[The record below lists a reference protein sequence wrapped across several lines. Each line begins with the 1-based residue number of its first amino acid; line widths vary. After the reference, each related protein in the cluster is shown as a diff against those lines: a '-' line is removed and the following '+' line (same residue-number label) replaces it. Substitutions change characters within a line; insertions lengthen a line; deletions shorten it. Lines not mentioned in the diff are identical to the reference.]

1 MKIIMRRVFMNFYPE
16 NHGNDNAKGVVS
28 RVMRKIDS
36 GIWQKSIT
44 GGGLTAPWLLVSRL
58 GAKGQGRRNAA
69 RLALDPLRPGCYQPT
84 RVSCSMASRC
94 FMFMYFL
101 LPHWVPAT

>member
-1 MKIIMRRVFMNFYPE
+1 M
-16 NHGNDNAKGVVS
+16 S

-44 GGGLTAPWLLVSRL
+44 GGGLTAPWLLFSGQ
-58 GAKGQGRRNAA
+58 GAKGQGRRYAA
-69 RLALDPLRPGCYQPT
+69 RLALDALRTDCYHPAT
-84 RVSCSMASRC
+84 VSISMASRC